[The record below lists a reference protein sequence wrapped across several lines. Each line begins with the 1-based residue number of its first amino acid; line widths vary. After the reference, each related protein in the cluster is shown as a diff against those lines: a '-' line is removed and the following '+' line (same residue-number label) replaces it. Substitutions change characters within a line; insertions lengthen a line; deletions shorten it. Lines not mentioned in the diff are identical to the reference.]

1 MEQVTFAG
9 IDVSKDE
16 LAVALRPSS
25 EFWTVPNN
33 AMGIQEAVSKL
44 AAYELTRIVLE
55 ATGGYELGLT
65 EALVKAQLPVILANP
80 RKTRDFGRAM
90 GKLAKTDKIDAH
102 VLAHYAEAVGP
113 EARILTEAQQKELA
127 YFLSRQRQ
135 LVEML
140 TMEKN
145 RIKNCPST
153 NVRAKIQ
160 AHIDWLEAEIKQI
173 NKDLDGLV
181 QNTPE
186 WKNKDALYRSVPGV
200 GPIVAKA
207 LIAYLPELG
216 QLNRKEIAAL
226 AGLAPF
232 NRDSGKLRE
241 SPFVALYGCNCRF
254 KVQPHHQNLLRATYR
269 CRQTRK
275 SGHNSLH
282 AKDAHYF
289 EQHG

>member
-16 LAVALRPSS
+16 LAIALRPSS

-113 EARILTEAQQKELA
+113 EARILTEVQQKELA

-232 NRDSGKLRE
+232 NRDSGKLRGRRSIYGGRE
-241 SPFVALYGCNCRF
+241 KARSLLYIVHFACLEAGFSN
-254 KVQPHHQNLLRATYR
+254 N
-269 CRQTRK
+269 
-275 SGHNSLH
+275 
-282 AKDAHYF
+282 
-289 EQHG
+289 